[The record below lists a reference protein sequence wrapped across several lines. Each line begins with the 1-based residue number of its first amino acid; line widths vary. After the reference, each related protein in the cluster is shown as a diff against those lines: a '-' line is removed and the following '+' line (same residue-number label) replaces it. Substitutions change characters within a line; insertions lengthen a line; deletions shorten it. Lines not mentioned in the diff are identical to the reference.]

1 MVRDEEFLKGMWEKV
16 EILEKE
22 ELERERVLQRNKE
35 IKKKQLII
43 FISFAIVFIGFLS
56 ASLFISLDAIV
67 VNLLFI
73 VIIVAGIKLEF
84 GEMKNQMKVS

>member
-22 ELERERVLQRNKE
+22 ELERERVLQRDRE

-43 FISFAIVFIGFLS
+43 FISFAIVFIGFLA
-56 ASLFISLDAIV
+56 ASLFISIDAIV

-73 VIIVAGIKLEF
+73 VIIIAGIKLEF